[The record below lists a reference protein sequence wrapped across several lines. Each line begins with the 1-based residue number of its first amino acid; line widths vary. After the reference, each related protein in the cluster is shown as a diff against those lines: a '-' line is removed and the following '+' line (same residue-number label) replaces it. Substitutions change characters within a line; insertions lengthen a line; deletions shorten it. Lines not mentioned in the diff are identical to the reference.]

1 MSLERAWVRQA
12 PLGAA
17 RQRGFQGQNEAHER
31 CIDGDKT
38 LEIRDLRARIVDGDE
53 ILKGVDLVV
62 PRGEV
67 HALMG
72 PNGSG
77 KSTLAKIIAGDP
89 QYEVTGGDILLEG
102 ESILE
107 MEPDERARAG
117 LYLAFQYPVEVPG
130 VSIANFLRLA
140 LNARRPEGD
149 EIGVMEFYEKLQ
161 KAVKELNWDESI
173 LERNLHEGFSGG
185 EKKRSEILQ
194 LLVLEPRYAILDETD
209 SGLVDALKVV
219 SQGVN
224 AARSP
229 DFGALVI
236 TTQRCSTTS
245 CPTRC
250 TRWSITAWCAPA
262 PELAMG
268 STRRVTSGSAKP
280 SGRPMSNSPSSS
292 TSQPQAGLERR
303 TIKHWLYP
311 WTSQLEGMRHTDQYN
326 FKLAEVTIQV

>member
-1 MSLERAWVRQA
+1 MPSTAYTQFGTSPIYGLNFLVAQASEVERMSE
-12 PLGAA
+12 
-17 RQRGFQGQNEAHER
+17 
-31 CIDGDKT
+31 KT
-38 LEIRDLRARIVDGDE
+38 LEIRNLHARIVDGDA

-89 QYEVTGGDILLEG
+89 TYEVTEGDILLEG
-102 ESILE
+102 ESVLE
-107 MEPDERARAG
+107 MEPDERAREG

-140 LNARRPEGD
+140 LNARREEGD
-149 EIGVMEFYEKLQ
+149 EISIMDFYSKLQ
-161 KAVKELNWDESI
+161 RAIKELNWDESI
-173 LERNLHEGFSGG
+173 IERNLHEGFSGG

-209 SGLVDALKVV
+209 SGLDVDALKVV

-224 AARSP
+224 AARGP

-236 TTQRCSTTS
+236 THYQRLLNHIVPDKVHVMAGGKIVESG
-245 CPTRC
+245 PK
-250 TRWSITAWCAPA
+250 
-262 PELAMG
+262 ELAMELDERG
-268 STRRVTSGSAKP
+268 YDWIIQKSA
-280 SGRPMSNSPSSS
+280 
-292 TSQPQAGLERR
+292 
-303 TIKHWLYP
+303 
-311 WTSQLEGMRHTDQYN
+311 
-326 FKLAEVTIQV
+326 

>member
-1 MSLERAWVRQA
+1 MS
-12 PLGAA
+12 
-17 RQRGFQGQNEAHER
+17 
-31 CIDGDKT
+31 DKQ
-38 LEIRDLRARIVDGDE
+38 LEIRGLRARIVDGDE

-77 KSTLAKIIAGDP
+77 KSTLAKVIAGDP
-89 QYEVTGGDILLEG
+89 QYEITEGDIILEG

-140 LNARRPEGD
+140 LNARREEGD
-149 EIGVMEFYEKLQ
+149 EIGVMEFYKKLQ
-161 KAVKELNWDESI
+161 RAVKELNWDDSI
-173 LERNLHEGFSGG
+173 IERNLHEGFSGG

-209 SGLVDALKVV
+209 SGLDVDALKVV

-224 AARSP
+224 AARGP
-229 DFGALVI
+229 NFGALVI
-236 TTQRCSTTS
+236 THYQRLLNHIV
-245 CPTRC
+245 PDKVHVMVGGRVV
-250 TRWSITAWCAPA
+250 REGPK
-262 PELAMG
+262 ELAME
-268 STRRVTSGSAKP
+268 
-280 SGRPMSNSPSSS
+280 
-292 TSQPQAGLERR
+292 L
-303 TIKHWLYP
+303 
-311 WTSQLEGMRHTDQYN
+311 DQKGYEWIRE
-326 FKLAEVTIQV
+326 AVGA

>member
-1 MSLERAWVRQA
+1 MA
-12 PLGAA
+12 
-17 RQRGFQGQNEAHER
+17 
-31 CIDGDKT
+31 DKT
-38 LEIRDLRARIVDGDE
+38 LEIRDLHARIVGGEE

-89 QYEVTGGDILLEG
+89 SYEITGGDIVLEG
-102 ESILE
+102 QSILE
-107 MEPDERARAG
+107 MEPDERAREG

-140 LNARRPEGD
+140 LNARREEGD
-149 EIGVMEFYEKLQ
+149 EIGVMEFYQKLQ
-161 KAVKELNWDESI
+161 KAVKALNWDDSI

-209 SGLVDALKVV
+209 SGLDVDALKVV

-224 AARSP
+224 AARGP

-236 TTQRCSTTS
+236 THYQRLLNYIVPDHVHVMVGGRVITS
-245 CPTRC
+245 GPK
-250 TRWSITAWCAPA
+250 
-262 PELAMG
+262 ELAME
-268 STRRVTSGSAKP
+268 
-280 SGRPMSNSPSSS
+280 
-292 TSQPQAGLERR
+292 L
-303 TIKHWLYP
+303 
-311 WTSQLEGMRHTDQYN
+311 DQKGYEWVRETVG
-326 FKLAEVTIQV
+326 A

>member
-1 MSLERAWVRQA
+1 MSENR
-12 PLGAA
+12 
-17 RQRGFQGQNEAHER
+17 
-31 CIDGDKT
+31 
-38 LEIRDLRARIVDGDE
+38 LEIRNLHARIADGDT

-77 KSTLAKIIAGDP
+77 KSTLAKVIAGDP
-89 QYEVTGGDILLEG
+89 SYEITEGDVLVDG
-102 ESILE
+102 ASILE

-140 LNARRPEGD
+140 LNARRDEGD
-149 EIGVMEFYEKLQ
+149 EVGVMEFYRKLQ
-161 KAVKELNWDESI
+161 DAVKALDWDESI
-173 LERNLHEGFSGG
+173 IERNLHEGFSGG

-209 SGLVDALKVV
+209 SGLDVDALKTV

-224 AARSP
+224 AARGE

-236 TTQRCSTTS
+236 THYQRLLNYIV
-245 CPTRC
+245 PD
-250 TRWSITAWCAPA
+250 
-262 PELAMG
+262 
-268 STRRVTSGSAKP
+268 RVHVMAGGRLITSGDKDLAVELDEK
-280 SGRPMSNSPSSS
+280 GYDW
-292 TSQPQAGLERR
+292 
-303 TIKHWLYP
+303 IK
-311 WTSQLEGMRHTDQYN
+311 EKVG
-326 FKLAEVTIQV
+326 A